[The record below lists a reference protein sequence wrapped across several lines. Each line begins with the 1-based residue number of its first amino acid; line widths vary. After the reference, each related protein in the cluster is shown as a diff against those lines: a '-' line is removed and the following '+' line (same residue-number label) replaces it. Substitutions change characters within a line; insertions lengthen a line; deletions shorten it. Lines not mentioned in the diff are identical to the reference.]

1 LEVTRSIHRSVLRAA
16 LGLLLAA
23 GGSALADDAPAPL
36 QSFAELRQLSRSEAA
51 RSRPIS
57 RKAVVVWTED
67 GSMPGAFALHDGTAA
82 VYLDSRSSFADG
94 LARFP
99 ESLPRELRM
108 GQEVELEGFTHPG
121 GYAPVI
127 RPRMLRV
134 LGEGRMPEPNR
145 VSIPRLLA
153 GGEDSQWVE
162 VEGVVQGVIPS
173 SFGDHRR
180 VVRVSG
186 DGGSFIVTVSEET
199 WNEPDRVVDARV
211 RLRGLAMA
219 VFNSRGEITTMRV
232 SVRRAEDFIVLDPP
246 RADPFLSPTVDLQ
259 RLRPFSPGDVELR
272 RQVAEGT
279 LTFVSKDLLYVQ
291 DGATGI
297 AVRGWQGDPVI
308 PGDRVRLAG
317 FVQPERGASA
327 ISNAKIRKLGHAGIP
342 AVAEITPEAMVL
354 GNADTGRR
362 DPLKLAVDY
371 DGRRVRFDAE
381 LVSIQPNANP
391 ARGINSIT
399 IRTPRGMQLFARFA
413 DGTGFPARALEP
425 GCRLSLTGIAVLQYN
440 ANSQVPELVEPARI
454 DLLCAGAEDLHV
466 VRFAPYWTPA
476 RLSTVLALVG
486 AVLGG
491 TLLWL
496 LLLRRVLRERT
507 RRLEQV
513 MLHHRDAELEFAAAK
528 QERRRLAMDMH
539 DGLQQMLVG
548 AAFRLE
554 SAASHFDEVPP
565 AVNEQ
570 LVAARRA
577 LLHTQ
582 SALRDCIWGL
592 NEFEDGTGDFAAL
605 LGHAIASAEH
615 WPENAVTVGV
625 EGEPFPLARTVAG
638 SLLLLIREA
647 IANAFQHG
655 RASRVAITLI
665 HDPQQLA
672 IRIEDDGEGFEVGK
686 AATERE
692 GHFGLGGMRERMKW
706 LGGTVEVHSRPG
718 RGASV
723 TARLARM
730 RAQDGGAVSNLD
742 SPR

>member
-1 LEVTRSIHRSVLRAA
+1 MIHRTVLRAA
-16 LGLLLAA
+16 LGLLLAQ
-23 GGSALADDAPAPL
+23 GGLASADETPAPL
-36 QSFAELRQLSRSEAA
+36 KSFAEVRQLSRAEAA
-51 RSRPIS
+51 RPRQIAC
-57 RKAVVVWTED
+57 KAVVVWTED
-67 GSMPGAFALHDGTAA
+67 GNSSGSFALHDGTAA
-82 VYLDSRSSFADG
+82 VYFDSRSALAEG

-99 ESLPRELRM
+99 ATLPGELQI
-108 GQEVELEGFTHPG
+108 GQEVEMEGVTHPG
-121 GYAPVI
+121 HYAPVI
-127 RPRMLRV
+127 RPRNLRI
-134 LGEGRMPEPNR
+134 LGDGRLPAPDR
-145 VSIPRLLA
+145 VSIPRLLE
-153 GGEDSQWVE
+153 GSEDSQWVE
-162 VEGVVQGVIPS
+162 VEGVAQGVIPS
-173 SFGDHRR
+173 GFQDQRR
-180 VVRVSG
+180 VVRVRG
-186 DGGSFIVTVSEET
+186 TGGSFIVTVAPAE

-219 VFNSRGEITTMRV
+219 VFNSRGEIITMRV
-232 SVRRAEDFIVLDPP
+232 SVRREEDFIVLDPP
-246 RADPFLSPTVDLQ
+246 RADPFSSPIVDLR
-259 RLRPFSPGDVELR
+259 RLRPFRPDDVELR

-291 DGATGI
+291 DGDTGI

-308 PGDRVRLAG
+308 PGDRIRLSG

-327 ISNAKIRKLGHAGIP
+327 ISNAKVRKLAHVGIP
-342 AVAEITPEAMVL
+342 PVAEITPETMV
-354 GNADTGRR
+354 GAKSSTDGR
-362 DPLKLAVDY
+362 DPLKLAVDF

-381 LVSIQPNANP
+381 LVSIQPHTNP

-399 IRTPRGMQLFARFA
+399 IRTPLGMQLFARFA
-413 DGTGFPARALEP
+413 DGTGLPARALEP

-440 ANSQVPELVEPARI
+440 ANSQVPELIEPARI
-454 DLLCAGAEDLHV
+454 DLLCAGAQDIQV
-466 VRFAPYWTPA
+466 VHFAPYWTPA
-476 RLSTVLALVG
+476 RLSTLLALVG
-486 AVLGG
+486 AILGG
-491 TLLWL
+491 MLLWL
-496 LLLRRVLRERT
+496 LIMRRVLRERT
-507 RRLEQV
+507 ARLEQV

-539 DGLQQMLVG
+539 DGLQQLLVG
-548 AAFRLE
+548 ATFRLE
-554 SAASHFDEVPP
+554 SAASHLDEVPP

-592 NEFEDGTGDFAAL
+592 NEFDDGTGDFAAL

-615 WPENAVTVGV
+615 WPKNAVTVRV

-655 RASRVAITLI
+655 RASHVAITLI

-672 IRIEDDGEGFEVGK
+672 ILIEDDGEGFEVGK
-686 AATERE
+686 AANERE

-718 RGASV
+718 RGTCV
-723 TARLARM
+723 TACLARAH
-730 RAQDGGAVSNLD
+730 AQDAGAASSLD
-742 SPR
+742 THH